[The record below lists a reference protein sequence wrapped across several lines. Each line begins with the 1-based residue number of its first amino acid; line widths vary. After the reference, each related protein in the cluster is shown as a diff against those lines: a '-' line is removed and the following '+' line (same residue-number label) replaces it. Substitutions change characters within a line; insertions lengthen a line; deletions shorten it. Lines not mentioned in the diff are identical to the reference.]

1 VIDPEEIIADTR
13 RWLERAVIG
22 LNLCPYAA
30 SVYSA
35 NRVRFCVSEARTAEE
50 LVLDLQRELC
60 ALDAKDPVDC
70 ETTLLIH
77 PHALIE
83 FAEYNDFLSVGDGLL
98 IDLNLEGE
106 LQIASF
112 HPLYQFAGSK
122 TDDIENFTNRSPYP
136 LLHLLREAS
145 VEAAIAGGAEAQV
158 ICDSN
163 MRTLRDLGAD
173 GWARLWR

>member
-1 VIDPEEIIADTR
+1 MIDSEEIISDTR

-22 LNLCPYAA
+22 LKLCPYAA

-50 LVLDLQRELC
+50 LILDLERELR
-60 ALDAKDPVDC
+60 ALDEKDPVDC

-77 PHALIE
+77 PQALTE
-83 FAEYNDFLSVGDGLL
+83 FVEYNDFLSVSDGLL
-98 IDLNLEGE
+98 IELKLEGE

-112 HPLYQFAGSK
+112 HPYYQFAGSGS
-122 TDDIENFTNRSPYP
+122 DDIENYTNRSPYP
-136 LLHLLREAS
+136 LLQLLREAS
-145 VEAAIAGGAEAQV
+145 VEAAIAGGADAQV
-158 ICDSN
+158 ICDAN